1 MKLFPGHILIA
12 NESQELYTVMG
23 FKNNETVNIKNMK
36 SGITERASVKDIP
49 DNYTLLKPAGY
60 VCFNIVDLKN
70 NLQDV
75 LVSLFRPEDIE
86 ATPSVPYAVCRQCII
101 DFVYQQFD
109 ANTDLVG
116 ISISQDTCPA
126 NVDFN
131 IMLSCNGIHTGSM
144 VAVYLDYNLDKIL
157 SFVKAK
163 SFDNVLYADLMEY
176 AKGQADK
183 YGNYVY
189 NNIISKDC
197 YKGYCKDLRTLLE
210 SNNFM
215 HDFYR
220 AFNIYNFDFDLS
232 GRNGKSLNTEEVEVL
247 STILCRNIVSTVIV
261 KYWYDIDI
269 TNVSDNT
276 VLIADKNGCLYVI
289 GFAVDKTKPYEVPV
303 ASVESEDNIYKL
315 EQVMTK
321 AGKNDMNI
329 RKAYDHVIF
338 NSNKYK

>member
-1 MKLFPGHILIA
+1 MKLFPGHILIS
-12 NESQELYTVMG
+12 NKSQDLYEILN
-23 FKNNETVNIKNMK
+23 FKNNETVNIKNMT
-36 SGITERASVKDIP
+36 SGITERVSVKDIP
-49 DNYTLLKPAGY
+49 DNYALLKPIGY

-75 LVSLFRPEDIE
+75 LVSLFRPQDID
-86 ATPSVPYAVCRQCII
+86 AVPSIPYAVCRQCII

-131 IMLSCNGIHTGSM
+131 IMLSCDNIHSGTM
-144 VAVYLDYNLDKIL
+144 IAVYLDYTLDKIL
-157 SFVKAK
+157 SFVKTK
-163 SFDNVLYADLMEY
+163 SFDNVLYSDLMEY
-176 AKGQADK
+176 AKSQSDK

-197 YKGYCKDLRTLLE
+197 YKGYCKDIKTLLE

-232 GRNGKSLNTEEVEVL
+232 GREGKSLSIEEKDTL
-247 STILCRNIVSTVIV
+247 STLLCRNIASTIIV
-261 KYWYDIDI
+261 KYNYDIDLRNI
-269 TNVSDNT
+269 SENT
-276 VLIADKNGCLYVI
+276 VLIADINGNLYVI
-289 GFAVDKTKPYEVPV
+289 GFSVDNSKPYEVPV

-315 EQVMTK
+315 DQVMTK

-329 RKAYDHVIF
+329 RRAYDHIIF
-338 NSNKYK
+338 NSDKYK